1 MIPEE
6 KMFTKERK
14 YNKID
19 SISRLNGGNTKGT
32 NGFAKEYQQLQWQ
45 ARVKQAALNS
55 SDNGRCWWIHDY
67 IIGTTINIPK
77 KQPLANHTG
86 VAKELYP
93 RSTKR

>member
-1 MIPEE
+1 MID
-6 KMFTKERK
+6 KYYNKERK
-14 YNKID
+14 YNKIND
-19 SISRLNGGNTKGT
+19 ISRRKGGKSAKGIT
-32 NGFAKEYQQLQWQ
+32 QFAKEYKGLSWQ
-45 ARVKQAALNS
+45 DRVKKSAMKA

-67 IIGTTINIPK
+67 IIGTTINAPR